1 MCVRVCVCVCNHD
14 RETSSDRRSTAD
26 EVGSYG
32 GPRLN
37 VATSCSE

>member
-14 RETSSDRRSTAD
+14 RETSSDRTAD